1 MYHVDSWVA
10 IIFDFPL
17 LVFPDVKEECVKR
30 PQTKWQIT
38 IPDWVIVWRLHRHA
52 RGDNQIE
59 NKILGTWCFKVS
71 FFHLN
76 EEFYR
81 RSTNITDLLHM
92 IDCPWLVFSLAWIF
106 SMKVNTPLKLDLV
119 KLNQSIKN
127 CFWNFLISRQCLN
140 KTKHCLPLK
149 KKVFFMNWSTVKLPD
164 ILPAINGFIISQTA
178 ACSAVYPSP
187 HMQLRE

>member
-1 MYHVDSWVA
+1 ML
-10 IIFDFPL
+10 P
-17 LVFPDVKEECVKR
+17 
-30 PQTKWQIT
+30 
-38 IPDWVIVWRLHRHA
+38 WVIVWRLYRHA

-71 FFHLN
+71 FFHLS

-81 RSTNITDLLHM
+81 RSTNITVLLHM
-92 IDCPWLVFSLAWIF
+92 IDRPWLVFSLAWIF

-119 KLNQSIKN
+119 KLSLSIKN
-127 CFWNFLISRQCLN
+127 LFLEYSKMPGSVYIKPNSAWHFKNLER
-140 KTKHCLPLK
+140 
-149 KKVFFMNWSTVKLPD
+149 KKVFFMNRSTVKLPD

-187 HMQLRE
+187 HMQLWE